1 MMLMKASYPG
11 RPLPLR
17 AAVFLDKDGT
27 LLADVPHNVE
37 PTRMRFAPGAANALR
52 VLAGTGLPLHVV
64 SNQPGVAF
72 GYFSEAALAD
82 VQRRL
87 AQMFAQCGATL
98 AGFHCCP
105 HHEDGAVARYAR
117 RCGCRK
123 PAPGLLLAAARA
135 HRLHLQSSWMI
146 GDILDDVEAGH
157 TAGCRSILVNCGGE
171 TQWRFTPARIP
182 DAIVPNLE
190 QAALHV
196 ARNVANARPRLS
208 LHADETIMARR
219 GCVT

>member
-1 MMLMKASYPG
+1 MRLMNASDPG
-11 RPLPLR
+11 RPPG

-27 LLADVPHNVE
+27 LLADVPHNVKSA
-37 PTRMRFAPGAANALR
+37 RMRFAPGAANALR
-52 VLAGTGLPLHVV
+52 MLAGTGLPLHVV

-72 GYFSEAALAD
+72 GYFSEMALAD

-98 AGFHCCP
+98 AGFHWCP
-105 HHEDGAVARYAR
+105 HHEAGAVARYAR

-135 HRLHLQSSWMI
+135 HRLHLRSSWMI

-157 TAGCRSILVNCGGE
+157 AAGCRSILVNCGGE
-171 TQWRFTPARIP
+171 TQWRLTPARIP
-182 DAIVPNLE
+182 DAIVTSVE

-196 ARNVANARPRLS
+196 ARNMADTRLCLS
-208 LHADETIMARR
+208 LHADEATTARR
-219 GCVT
+219 GCAA